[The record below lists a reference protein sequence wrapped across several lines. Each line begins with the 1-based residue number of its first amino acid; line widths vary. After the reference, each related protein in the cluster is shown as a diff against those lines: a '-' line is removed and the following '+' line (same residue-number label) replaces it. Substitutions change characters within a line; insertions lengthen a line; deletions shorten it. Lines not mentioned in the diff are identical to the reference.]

1 MDNIKQVVAKNITDL
16 RKSSGMTQLEL
27 AEHLNY
33 SDKAVSK
40 WERGDSIPD
49 VAVLKQIADLFSVT
63 LDYLVSDD
71 HKHTSSERTVY
82 SGRELRNRRIITG
95 ISILLVWLCA
105 CIAFVVVDLVLG
117 SSARNWITYIYAIPA
132 SAVVAL
138 VFNSLW
144 FNPRR
149 NFIIVSALMWSALL
163 AIHLSFLLIGFNIWI
178 IYILGIPGQAIIL
191 LWSGLKLRVHPN

>member
-1 MDNIKQVVAKNITDL
+1 MDHIKQIVAKNIADL
-16 RKSSGMTQLEL
+16 RRNGGLTQLEF
-27 AEHLNY
+27 AEKLNY

-40 WERGDSIPD
+40 WERGDSLPD
-49 VAVLKQIADLFSVT
+49 VSVLKQIADLFGVT
-63 LDYLVSDD
+63 LDYLVSED
-71 HKHTSSERTVY
+71 HKALVQERTVY
-82 SGRELRNRRIITG
+82 SGRELRNRKIITG

-105 CIAFVVVDLVLG
+105 CIAFVVTDLVLG
-117 SSARNWITYIYAIPA
+117 SSARNWVIYVYALPA
-132 SAVVAL
+132 SAVIAL

-163 AIHLSFLLIGFNIWI
+163 SLHFSFLLIGFNIWI

-191 LWSGLKLRVHPN
+191 LWSGLKLKVHPQ

>member
-1 MDNIKQVVAKNITDL
+1 MEKIKQSVSKNITEL
-16 RKSSGMTQLEL
+16 RRSTGMTQLEL
-27 AEHLNY
+27 AEKLNY

-49 VAVLKQIADLFSVT
+49 VAVLKQIADLFGVT
-63 LDYLVSDD
+63 LDYLVSSE
-71 HKHTSSERTVY
+71 HKGSGQDRAVY

-105 CIAFVVVDLVLG
+105 CIAFVVIDLVQG
-117 SSARNWITYIYAIPA
+117 SSARNWIIYVYAVPA
-132 SAVVAL
+132 SAVVGL

-144 FNPRR
+144 FNPRK

-163 AIHLSFLLIGFNIWI
+163 AIHLSVLLIGFNIWI

-191 LWSGLKLRVHPN
+191 LWSGLKLKVHLQ